1 MLITSGLIAEDAVET
16 IIIRTSGDRIQDRSL
31 ADIGGKGLFTK
42 EIEEALI
49 DGRIDVAVHS
59 LKDLPAW
66 MPNGLGLAAVLPRA
80 DPRDALLSPLAGT
93 LESLPAGATVGTSSP
108 RRKALLLNRRPD
120 LKVVDFRGNV
130 GTRLAKLAAHEV
142 DATML
147 AVAGIGR
154 LGLDVEYHPI
164 DPSKMLPA
172 ACQGAI
178 GLEIRLDDDHVRMLC
193 DALNDRE
200 SAIAIAAERAFLA
213 TLDGS
218 CRTPIAALA
227 RVDGDRVELEGLV
240 ARPDGTAVI
249 RVRES
254 AVIADAARLGEEA
267 GQRVKS
273 DMPLDFFIAA
283 ELSR

>member
-1 MLITSGLIAEDAVET
+1 
-16 IIIRTSGDRIQDRSL
+16 
-31 ADIGGKGLFTK
+31 
-42 EIEEALI
+42 
-49 DGRIDVAVHS
+49 
-59 LKDLPAW
+59 
-66 MPNGLGLAAVLPRA
+66 
-80 DPRDALLSPLAGT
+80 
-93 LESLPAGATVGTSSP
+93 
-108 RRKALLLNRRPD
+108 
-120 LKVVDFRGNV
+120 
-130 GTRLAKLAAHEV
+130 
-142 DATML
+142 
-147 AVAGIGR
+147 
-154 LGLDVEYHPI
+154 
-164 DPSKMLPA
+164 
-172 ACQGAI
+172 
-178 GLEIRLDDDHVRMLC
+178 
-193 DALNDRE
+193 
-200 SAIAIAAERAFLA
+200 LA